1 MLPTR
6 WYLVTDMDIT
16 NSINDF
22 FEMLK
27 SYIDLLK
34 GYLEESEIVG
44 LLNYLFL
51 CIPEEVRAIFI
62 VLLLLMLILGVRS
75 AIKG

>member
-1 MLPTR
+1 
-6 WYLVTDMDIT
+6 MDIYG
-16 NSINDF
+16 SINDF

-27 SYIDLLK
+27 SYVELLI
-34 GYLEESEIVG
+34 GYLDNSELFG
-44 LLNYLFL
+44 LLNYLYI

-62 VLLLLMLILGVRS
+62 VLLLLMLVLGVRR